1 MSEIAT
7 ELVDASPKIEVN
19 NESLYQRIEL
29 QRDEVYRL
37 LCETLEKF
45 QLKGEITKSPPYD
58 YETSVLIRLW
68 KKEANGGGLQYRGEA
83 KVILTAN
90 PIVRYPIVMQLTA
103 TSGGRKKT
111 IKRIIKFDE
120 RAAYELIGF
129 IATPGQKLRKSSF
142 GRYGWLFNKNKFIKR
157 PGQFRLKVL
166 GALPV
171 LGGMLFVVHPLV
183 GMLGIGL
190 GVLPI
195 IFMGRKERV
204 VSAGR
209 PPQNPRELVRMDSW
223 QSVVIDLGGI
233 AEKIKSEVKHEL
245 VDGKH
250 EDAVIENEEVA
261 YLGPT
266 GKAERKQIVISFRRA
281 VAFIEVHGYGND
293 LYVDWEAYL
302 NLGVWDETSAGYG
315 YDTGCKARVAYKEM
329 TRSLQ
334 ALNEYDLSDANFLI
348 EWVHACLTRVVRRL
362 IKENKI
368 DQEFDFRIQRS
379 DRRAVLKEGESKAK
393 TSRRSFSRKS

>member
-1 MSEIAT
+1 
-7 ELVDASPKIEVN
+7 
-19 NESLYQRIEL
+19 
-29 QRDEVYRL
+29 
-37 LCETLEKF
+37 
-45 QLKGEITKSPPYD
+45 
-58 YETSVLIRLW
+58 
-68 KKEANGGGLQYRGEA
+68 
-83 KVILTAN
+83 
-90 PIVRYPIVMQLTA
+90 
-103 TSGGRKKT
+103 
-111 IKRIIKFDE
+111 
-120 RAAYELIGF
+120 
-129 IATPGQKLRKSSF
+129 
-142 GRYGWLFNKNKFIKR
+142 
-157 PGQFRLKVL
+157 
-166 GALPV
+166 
-171 LGGMLFVVHPLV
+171 
-183 GMLGIGL
+183 
-190 GVLPI
+190 
-195 IFMGRKERV
+195 MGRKERV

-250 EDAVIENEEVA
+250 EDAAIEEEEVA

-266 GKAERKQIVISFRRA
+266 GKSERKQIAISFRRA
-281 VAFIEVHGYGND
+281 IAFIEVHGYGND

-302 NLGVWDETSAGYG
+302 NLGVWDESSAGYG
-315 YDTGCKARVAYKEM
+315 YDSGCKARVAYKEM

-393 TSRRSFSRKS
+393 TSRRSFSRKG